1 MPTNDYDVIV
11 VGARSAGAPT
21 AMLLARSG
29 HRVLV
34 VDRATFPS
42 DTVSTHLVHPPG
54 VGAWRRWGVF
64 DRIVA
69 TGCPPINAYAFDFG
83 PFTLTGS
90 PGEGVETVSYAPR
103 RTVLDKI
110 LLDAAD
116 EAGAEVREG
125 FTVEGLEFD
134 AGRVTGLRGH
144 GRDGGTVVER
154 ATIVVGADGRHSM
167 VAEAVGAEAYAEKPQ
182 LQASY
187 YAYWSGLPMDGRFE
201 TYIRYEGAFGAWP
214 TNDDRTLLIAGRP
227 FAEFEAYR
235 SDIESTYLATIDQA
249 PAFAERLRAAKRETR
264 FVGASVANYF
274 RRPFGPGWV
283 LVGDAGYNV
292 DFVTAL
298 GMSDAYLGAE
308 QVAAAI
314 GQVLRGQASFDNAM
328 GQYQAQRDAHV
339 RPFYE
344 FTTQLATLEPPPPEL
359 AEALAGIAGNQP
371 AMNRFVRVTA
381 GVTSPAEMFAPAEA
395 GESAA

>member
-1 MPTNDYDVIV
+1 MSTNGYDVIV

-54 VGAWRRWGVF
+54 VAAWRRWGVL

-69 TGCPPINAYAFDFG
+69 SGCPPIHTYAFDFG

-90 PGEGVETVSYAPR
+90 PGDGDAMLSYAPR
-103 RTVLDKI
+103 RTVLDRI
-110 LLDAAD
+110 LVEAAVT
-116 EAGAEVREG
+116 AGAEVREG
-125 FTVEGLEFD
+125 FAVDGLEFE
-134 AGRVTGLRGH
+134 AGRVTGIRGH
-144 GRDGGTVVER
+144 GRDGSSVVEQ

-167 VAEAVGAEAYAEKPQ
+167 VAEAVGAEAYDERPQ

-187 YAYWSGLPMDGRFE
+187 YSYWSGLPMDGRFE
-201 TYIRYEGAFGAWP
+201 TYIRQDGAFGAWP
-214 TNDDRTLLIAGRP
+214 THDELTLVIAGRP
-227 FAEFEAYR
+227 FAQFEAYR
-235 SDIESTYLATIDQA
+235 SDIEATFLATLDLA
-249 PAFAERLRAAKRETR
+249 PAFAERLGAASRETR

-308 QVAAAI
+308 QAAAAI
-314 GQVLRGQASFDNAM
+314 GDVLRGQASFDPVM
-328 GQYQAQRDAHV
+328 ERYQAVRDAHV

-344 FTTQLATLEPPPPEL
+344 FTTQLATLEPPPPAL
-359 AEALAGIAGNQP
+359 AQALAGIAGNQP
-371 AMNRFVRVTA
+371 AMDRFVRVTA
-381 GVTSPAEMFAPAEA
+381 GVTSPTEMFAPEA
-395 GESAA
+395 ADASAA

>member
-1 MPTNDYDVIV
+1 MPTNGYDVIV

-54 VGAWRRWGVF
+54 VAAWRRWGVF
-64 DRIVA
+64 DRVVS
-69 TGCPPINAYAFDFG
+69 TGCPPIHTYAFDFG

-90 PGEGVETVSYAPR
+90 PGEGDETVSYAPR

-110 LLDAAD
+110 LVDAAD

-125 FTVEGLEFD
+125 FAVDGLEFD
-134 AGRVTGLRGH
+134 AGRVTGIRGH
-144 GRDGGTVVER
+144 GRDGRTVVER

-167 VAEAVGAEAYAEKPQ
+167 VAEAVGAEAYDERPH

-201 TYIRYEGAFGAWP
+201 TYIRHEAAFGVWP
-214 TNDDRTLLIAGRP
+214 TNDERTLVIAGRP
-227 FAEFEAYR
+227 FAQFDAYR
-235 SDIESTYLATIDQA
+235 HDIESTFLATIDLV
-249 PAFAERLRAAKRETR
+249 PVFAERLGAATRETR

-298 GMSDAYLGAE
+298 GMGDAYLGAE

-314 GQVLRGQASFDNAM
+314 GDVLDGQATFDGAM
-328 GQYQAQRDAHV
+328 GRYQAERDAHV

-344 FTTQLATLEPPPPEL
+344 FTTQLATLEPPPPQL
-359 AEALAGIAGNQP
+359 AQALAGIAGNQP
-371 AMNRFVRVTA
+371 AMDRFVRVTA
-381 GVTSPAEMFAPAEA
+381 GVTSPTEMFVPAEA
-395 GESAA
+395 GASAA

>member
-1 MPTNDYDVIV
+1 MSNNGYDVIV

-29 HRVLV
+29 HRVLLA
-34 VDRATFPS
+34 DRATFPS

-54 VGAWRRWGVF
+54 VAAWRRWSIL
-64 DRIVA
+64 DRVVA
-69 TGCPPINAYAFDFG
+69 TGCPAIDTYAFDFG

-90 PGEGVETVSYAPR
+90 PGEGDEPLSYAPR
-103 RTVLDKI
+103 RTVLDEI
-110 LLDAAD
+110 LVDAAD
-116 EAGAEVREG
+116 VAGAEVRQG
-125 FTVEGLEFD
+125 FTVDGLEFD
-134 AGRVTGLRGH
+134 AGRVIGIRGH
-144 GRDGGTVVER
+144 GRDGSAVVER

-167 VAEAVGAEAYAEKPQ
+167 VAEAVRAEVYDERPH

-201 TYIRYEGAFGAWP
+201 TYIRHDGAFGAWP
-214 TNDDRTLLIAGRP
+214 TNEGRTLVIAGRP
-227 FAEFEAYR
+227 FAQFEAYR
-235 SDIESTYLATIDQA
+235 GNIESTYLSTIDLA
-249 PAFAERLRAAKRETR
+249 PAFAERLATATRETR

-283 LVGDAGYNV
+283 LVGDAGYNL

-314 GQVLRGQASFDNAM
+314 DEVLRGRASLEEAM
-328 GQYQAQRDAHV
+328 GRYQAERDARV

-359 AEALAGIAGNQP
+359 AQALAGIAGNQP
-371 AMNRFVRVTA
+371 AMDRFVRVTA

-395 GESAA
+395 ESFA

>member
-1 MPTNDYDVIV
+1 MSTNGYDVIV

-54 VGAWRRWGVF
+54 VAAWRRWGVL

-69 TGCPPINAYAFDFG
+69 SGCPPIHTYAFDFG

-90 PGEGVETVSYAPR
+90 PGDGDETSSYAPR
-103 RTVLDKI
+103 RTVLDTI
-110 LLDAAD
+110 LVEAAD
-116 EAGAEVREG
+116 KAGAEVREG
-125 FTVEGLEFD
+125 FTVDGLEFE
-134 AGRVTGLRGH
+134 AGRVTGIRGH
-144 GRDGGTVVER
+144 GRDGSSVVEQ

-167 VAEAVGAEAYAEKPQ
+167 VAEAVGAEAYDERPQ

-187 YAYWSGLPMDGRFE
+187 YSYWSGLPMDGRFE
-201 TYIRYEGAFGAWP
+201 TYIRQDGAFGAWP
-214 TNDDRTLLIAGRP
+214 THDELTLVIAGRP
-227 FAEFEAYR
+227 FAQFEAYR
-235 SDIESTYLATIDQA
+235 SDIEATFLATLDLA
-249 PAFAERLRAAKRETR
+249 PAFAERLGAASRETR

-308 QVAAAI
+308 QAAAAI
-314 GQVLRGQASFDNAM
+314 GDVLRGQASFDPVM
-328 GQYQAQRDAHV
+328 ERYQAVRDAHV

-344 FTTQLATLEPPPPEL
+344 FTTQLATLEPPPPAL
-359 AEALAGIAGNQP
+359 AQALAGIAGNQP
-371 AMNRFVRVTA
+371 AMDRFVRVTA
-381 GVTSPAEMFAPAEA
+381 GVTSPTEMFAPEA
-395 GESAA
+395 ADASAA